1 MFTHLMRES
10 RIYGHNKGHLESCS
24 KCKEFKAEFEKNIAK
39 IDVEKFNEMIDYEK
53 GKIKSYKED
62 ADIYLGYK
70 LQSKY
75 YIHQNFKDDIHIAV
89 PYNIVINK
97 ETLLLC
103 CLKNWKCCRTS
114 SLLRKTS

>member
-1 MFTHLMRES
+1 MRES

-62 ADIYLGYK
+62 
-70 LQSKY
+70 
-75 YIHQNFKDDIHIAV
+75 
-89 PYNIVINK
+89 
-97 ETLLLC
+97 
-103 CLKNWKCCRTS
+103 
-114 SLLRKTS
+114 